1 MSSSVV
7 NDFLSALFDNTIS
20 SETEVSISEPPSTV
34 SAPAASTKTDGAQA
48 EHVAAGVKRQRE
60 EEHESALD
68 HPNTKLVAMDGTDT
82 KPVQTK
88 EHQPIKKTTAPK
100 PQYQPFQQQLLGS
113 TAMSD
118 PYDAYLA
125 SSKLNNLQ
133 TASPPAKAAK
143 ASSTGSSNSRYDKD
157 GRGKNTSKDSH
168 PSHPYHASN
177 SVIDKLPAES
187 RMFIKKLPHSIT
199 HDEIVDHFSKYG
211 KILEVVPKSGFGFVQ
226 FESVDACQKAV
237 ENENGKAFKTVEL
250 GKSTNPR
257 YLGWV

>member
-1 MSSSVV
+1 
-7 NDFLSALFDNTIS
+7 
-20 SETEVSISEPPSTV
+20 
-34 SAPAASTKTDGAQA
+34 
-48 EHVAAGVKRQRE
+48 
-60 EEHESALD
+60 
-68 HPNTKLVAMDGTDT
+68 
-82 KPVQTK
+82 VQTK
-88 EHQPIKKTTAPK
+88 EHQPTKKTTAPK

-118 PYDAYLA
+118 PYDAYLV

-143 ASSTGSSNSRYDKD
+143 ASSTGSSNSRHDKD